1 MLNLRVC
8 FSEEGFRIRGVGKN
22 NSTPPLVNIKYDY
35 REEDFY
41 SNCKNNAHLMNQ
53 LHWVVFND
61 MMEKIIELIDS
72 LDQDSVKTFIGNV
85 FLDIESSS
93 KIIEELN
100 NPGWAK
106 GQTTIDSFALYSI
119 EYHINERNNYG
130 LICDYK
136 RISKEKC
143 QKMLDLDGV
152 LDNGSSTSFNR
163 EVFN

>member
-1 MLNLRVC
+1 MLNLRIC
-8 FSEEGFRIRGVGKN
+8 FSEEGFRIRGVGKTN
-22 NSTPPLVNIKYDY
+22 ATPPLVNIKYDY

-41 SNCKNNAHLMNQ
+41 LDCKNNAHLMNQ

-61 MMEKIIELIDS
+61 MMEKVIDLIDS
-72 LDQDSVKTFIGNV
+72 LDQDVGNV
-85 FLDIESSS
+85 ILDIESSS

-106 GQTTIDSFALYSI
+106 GQTTIDNFALYSI
-119 EYHINERNNYG
+119 EYHINECNNYG
-130 LICDYK
+130 LICDY
-136 RISKEKC
+136 RLISKERC

-163 EVFN
+163 EVFD